1 MPGVKG
7 SLVDEEG
14 FPRADIDL
22 FEVRKFRN
30 RLACLQTDHC
40 TVMKKIEA
48 GLLNIHDDYIKN
60 DINIVGEELK
70 SDIKMETSHTG

>member
-7 SLVDEEG
+7 SLVDAEG

-22 FEVRKFRN
+22 FEVRKLRN

-40 TVMKKIEA
+40 NLMKELDGA
-48 GLLNIHDDYIKN
+48 LLNLHSDYKLL
-60 DINIVGEELK
+60 DV
-70 SDIKMETSHTG
+70 

>member
-7 SLVDEEG
+7 SLVDAEG

-22 FEVRKFRN
+22 FEVRKLRN

-40 TVMKKIEA
+40 NIMK
-48 GLLNIHDDYIKN
+48 
-60 DINIVGEELK
+60 
-70 SDIKMETSHTG
+70 